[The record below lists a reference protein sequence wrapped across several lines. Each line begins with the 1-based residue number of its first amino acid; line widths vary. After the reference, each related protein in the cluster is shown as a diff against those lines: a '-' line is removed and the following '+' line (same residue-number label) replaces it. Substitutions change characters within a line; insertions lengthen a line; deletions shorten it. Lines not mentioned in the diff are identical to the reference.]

1 MAPTQQQDTFID
13 DSDDFCPLC
22 VEEFDLSDKH
32 FKPCPCGYQVC
43 QFCYNNI
50 RKNLNGLCP
59 ACRREYTDATMEFKT
74 VSQEEY
80 RAEQQKQSRKK
91 QEQKQKELQKREQE
105 QITRKHLS
113 GLRVVQKNLVYVTGL
128 NPRIREEDLLQ
139 TLRGEQYF
147 GQYGK
152 IIKIVVNKRTGEKG
166 SSDKGAGMG
175 VYVTFQRKE
184 DAASCIQAV
193 DGSQNGDRVLRA
205 TYGTTKYCSAYLR
218 NEQCPNKNCMFL
230 HEQGEEVDSY
240 TRQDLS
246 SFNAQ
251 SSQRAGSSRTS
262 APQGNPPMAAASSS
276 TPVQSTPTLP
286 VRVPNY
292 QNPSGIKPSKSP
304 AVQEHGSPTE
314 SSALPSSASWAA
326 RSTGTPVNNQSSNAA
341 EEKPPTKGTIL
352 RTHPPEKRP
361 TPEPKKAAKEEPKE
375 VPSSRSSTTGPIAL
389 DGADSV
395 EPTSRPK
402 SKADSAETK
411 APQSET
417 PSPSIN
423 TVDVPVSAPA
433 SAPISATVTPVNPF
447 ESMLADCVRRITSRN
462 FRFCFDKS
470 MLSEEDYEEI
480 QKMPPLID
488 KFGGAKRRER
498 LSKERER
505 EMEEERIRLQQQAQI
520 QQQVQHLSPLP
531 LLQPVQAV
539 QQQQQPP
546 LQPIAQQVQSRQA
559 TNQLF
564 AVQTPQSQAQGART
578 QTPGS
583 AISQQHQNIMTA
595 TQGLLQ
601 QTQLNQPLPQHHTQH
616 HARSSSRYNFDGIK
630 AAPPQQINPQ
640 QLLQQQHLPG
650 QGLLS
655 GQIYGLNGSNA
666 NVQGPPPGLKSA
678 ATPPNLMGLYG
689 HPAFGIGGMGSTNQQ
704 IGHMPGHAKS
714 ESQDLMQMMRSGAG
728 KRKSHLSLLGVP
740 RLQRQAEMAM
750 GKDAD
755 PAILQSRLGPQQQ
768 HPLQH
773 QLGLVGHNQQVET
786 VEEITPS
793 AEEFENIDKLVEDKT
808 ELVPVT
814 PAAGTPS
821 VPHVRPQ
828 DLPVLPATPLLNYA
842 MAGRAKSPL
851 SKPVTPVTP
860 KVQPAVAQSKTKKKD
875 EKPQTA
881 PTMAA
886 VAKAPPP
893 LTSVA
898 SKSVT
903 KESTGKKAKPP
914 TLPPLSAVIAAA
926 TAEPS
931 PTAFKAEATASPK
944 IIKLPVLSQATDTLS
959 ASSSVPPT
967 PILSAPLPT
976 PRARTMRIISSS
988 STPTTKDVEKEKE
1001 KDKDNKVH
1009 HDLHAISAAIA
1020 STKQGTRP
1028 ATPASEL
1035 ISDTAS
1041 TTSSKRGSI
1050 SSPMVRSDSIAS
1062 SNVAIPSKVKSK
1074 SALKKERQAIA
1085 KKEEKEKDL
1094 APLPSP
1100 TIEDHAPVVARA
1112 KKKEKKTKAAA
1123 QGKTVKTAA
1132 APASPRVVTP
1142 RVVTPRVATP
1152 SAASEI
1158 DHRDD
1163 RSSRAGSISVAAPS
1177 ESHHEPANDQG
1188 QNDTE
1193 NESNKNDLLST
1204 ISPNDIITTINETG
1218 DIDFMDL
1225 EMLKPVVGLQ
1235 HRFEI
1240 TANEIAE
1247 FGKRLS
1253 MAVAA
1258 SAGEV
1263 GDHQISVEITANT
1276 SGNPSSGAGA
1286 SGQKS
1291 NAPASTRLIVTP
1303 GGVMLK
1309 GLSPEQE
1316 AKFIRLEERAA
1327 KTPTPFKSSDLAR
1340 ASLPIAKKELATTLA
1355 ETLASKAA
1363 GLADLSLE
1371 DTLAYLNQLNQFLE
1385 FSPETTA
1392 AAAAAASQLAQAHS
1406 QFTAGKFQPPPPIQ
1420 QGQSSSK
1427 SVVPISNTK
1436 KGTKTP
1442 PPTAAGPPP
1451 APINPASVASAA
1463 VAAAAGSLEQML
1475 MMGFQSAFNS
1485 KPMTESSMSLED
1497 AEKMLVMSRKET
1509 EAYEKKLNNLVKRNK
1524 RLIFGALGVQV

>member
-32 FKPCPCGYQVC
+32 FKPCPCGYQIC

-152 IIKIVVNKRTGEKG
+152 IFKIVVNKRTGEKG
-166 SSDKGAGMG
+166 SSEKGAGMG

-251 SSQRAGSSRTS
+251 SSQRSGSSRTTGPS
-262 APQGNPPMAAASSS
+262 QPPPQPQPPVAAAAPAQS
-276 TPVQSTPTLP
+276 TPVLP

-292 QNPSGIKPSKSP
+292 QNHPGIKPSKSP

-314 SSALPSSASWAA
+314 SSALPSSASWAT

-341 EEKPPTKGTIL
+341 EEKPLSKGTIL

-361 TPEPKKAAKEEPKE
+361 TPEPRKMMKEDSKE
-375 VPSSRSSTTGPIAL
+375 TQSSRASTAGPSGL

-395 EPTSRPK
+395 ESGSRSK
-402 SKADSAETK
+402 SKAESAETK
-411 APQSET
+411 PPQQTATTPTAATSTPTSAPPPE
-417 PSPSIN
+417 PSP
-423 TVDVPVSAPA
+423 VPVTAPT
-433 SAPISATVTPVNPF
+433 PTTTIVTPVNPI
-447 ESMLADCVRRITSRN
+447 ESMLADCVRRITATN
-462 FRFCFDKS
+462 FKFCFDKS

-488 KFGGAKRRER
+488 KFGGVKRRER

-505 EMEEERIRLQQQAQI
+505 ELEEERIRIQQQAQI

-531 LLQPVQAV
+531 LLQQVQAT
-539 QQQQQPP
+539 QQPPP
-546 LQPIAQQVQSRQA
+546 LQPIAQQTQARQA
-559 TNQLF
+559 TTQLF
-564 AVQTPQSQAQGART
+564 AVQTPQSQVQGTRT

-616 HARSSSRYNFDGIK
+616 HARSSSRYNFEGIK

-689 HPAFGIGGMGSTNQQ
+689 HPAFGLGGMGNTNQQ

-755 PAILQSRLGPQQQ
+755 PAILQSRLGPQQ

-773 QLGLVGHNQQVET
+773 QLGLVGHNQQVEP

-793 AEEFENIDKLVEDKT
+793 AEELENIDKLVEDKT
-808 ELVPVT
+808 DLVPPT
-814 PAAGTPS
+814 PAISTPS
-821 VPHVRPQ
+821 VPSVRPQ
-828 DLPVLPATPLLNYA
+828 DITILPVTPLLNYA
-842 MAGRAKSPL
+842 VPGRVKSPL
-851 SKPVTPVTP
+851 PKPATPITP
-860 KVQPAVAQSKTKKKD
+860 KVQPVVSEPKSKKKD
-875 EKPQTA
+875 EKPQA
-881 PTMAA
+881 PPTMAA

-893 LTSVA
+893 LTA
-898 SKSVT
+898 STSKT
-903 KESTGKKAKPP
+903 TAKNTPGKKAKPP

-931 PTAFKAEATASPK
+931 PTSAKSEAAASPR
-944 IIKLPVLSQATDTLS
+944 IIKLPAINQSGDISS
-959 ASSSVPPT
+959 AASSVPPT
-967 PILSAPLPT
+967 PISGAPLPT
-976 PRARTMRIISSS
+976 PRARTMRIISSTY
-988 STPTTKDVEKEKE
+988 TPTVKDTEKEKE
-1001 KDKDNKVH
+1001 
-1009 HDLHAISAAIA
+1009 
-1020 STKQGTRP
+1020 QGTRP
-1028 ATPASEL
+1028 ATPASLSEL

-1050 SSPMVRSDSIAS
+1050 SSPMVRSDSMASGNIAL
-1062 SNVAIPSKVKSK
+1062 AAKAAKSK
-1074 SALKKERQAIA
+1074 SALKKERQAVA
-1085 KKEEKEKDL
+1085 KKEEKEKEREKEREDIL
-1094 APLPSP
+1094 PVPPSP
-1100 TIEDHAPVVARA
+1100 TTEDHAPVVARA
-1112 KKKEKKTKAAA
+1112 KKKEKK
-1123 QGKTVKTAA
+1123 GKTVVPIKTGKTTTV
-1132 APASPRVVTP
+1132 PSSPQIMTP
-1142 RVVTPRVATP
+1142 VAM
-1152 SAASEI
+1152 SEI

-1163 RSSRAGSISVAAPS
+1163 RSSRTGSISLAAPS
-1177 ESHHEPANDQG
+1177 EIHQEPAVDHSH
-1188 QNDTE
+1188 NDTE
-1193 NESNKNDLLST
+1193 NEVNKNDLLST
-1204 ISPNDIITTINETG
+1204 INPNEIITAIHDSD
-1218 DIDFMDL
+1218 DIDFLDL

-1240 TANEIAE
+1240 TAYEIAE
-1247 FGKRLS
+1247 FGKRMS

-1258 SAGEV
+1258 STGEV
-1263 GDHQISVEITANT
+1263 GDHQISVEITTNT
-1276 SGNPSSGAGA
+1276 SGNTSSATATSMSTNLNPSST
-1286 SGQKS
+1286 
-1291 NAPASTRLIVTP
+1291 TRLIVTP

-1309 GLSPEQE
+1309 GLTPEQE
-1316 AKFIRLEERAA
+1316 AKFIRLEERSS
-1327 KTPTPFKSSDLAR
+1327 KTPTPFKSSDLVK
-1340 ASLPIAKKELATTLA
+1340 ASLPVAKRELATTLA

-1385 FSPETTA
+1385 FSPETAA
-1392 AAAAAASQLAQAHS
+1392 AAAAAASQLAHAHT
-1406 QFTAGKFQPPPPIQ
+1406 QFTASKMQVPPPIQ
-1420 QGQSSSK
+1420 QQTSSSK
-1427 SVVPISNTK
+1427 SATTGSSTK
-1436 KGTKTP
+1436 RPTHTP
-1442 PPTAAGPPP
+1442 PPTTITGPPP

-1475 MMGFQSAFNS
+1475 MMGFQSAFNN
-1485 KPMTESSMSLED
+1485 KPTESSMGLED
-1497 AEKMLVMSRKET
+1497 AEKLLVMSRKET

-1524 RLIFGALGVQV
+1524 RLIFGALGMQA